1 MAYFFSPLGNT
12 QIIDANGDP
21 LVGGTIE
28 TYLAGTTTPET
39 TYTDDTGGTAQGVVM
54 TLNSLGYPTN
64 GPVWLLGGVPLKFIV
79 KNALGVVQSTFDDV
93 SGIGDTATAADQWV
107 LYGAAPTYISATSF
121 SVVGDQTNTFQVRR
135 RLKTINTGGTI
146 YSTIR
151 TSAFAAGVTTV
162 TVFNDSGVLDS
173 GLSQVSYGLISATNT
188 SLPVSVLTAG
198 TAVVATSGSAID
210 FTSIPSWVRRINVS
224 LVGVSV
230 TGVDSPAIQLGT
242 GGVPTTTGYKTQ
254 NQLVGGTANPSTAS
268 LLVGVVGGGAGN
280 TLHGN
285 IQIVKLT
292 GNSYSMS
299 SVVAVLD
306 GNAGVIVA
314 AGSVTLAG
322 ALDMIR
328 LLITGGQTFDA
339 GSVNIIYE

>member
-1 MAYFFSPLGNT
+1 MAISPLPTPPTTNDPANFAVKA
-12 QIIDANGDP
+12 DALLAALP
-21 LVGGTIE
+21 QFVTE
-28 TYLAGTTTPET
+28 TNA
-39 TYTDDTGGTAQGVVM
+39 TASAM
-54 TLNSLGYPTN
+54 SLNSTN
-64 GPVWLLGGVPLKFIV
+64 DTSASSVLIGTGAKSFTASPGKSFQPGMWLVF
-79 KNALGVVQSTFDDV
+79 A
-93 SGIGDTATAADQWV
+93 DTAAPSTNAMVGSVTSYDAVTGAMVVNIVGVIGSGTKTAWTISQSAF
-107 LYGAAPTYISATSF
+107 GAAA
-121 SVVGDQTNTFQVRR
+121 GAN
-135 RLKTINTGGTI
+135 
-146 YSTIR
+146 STI
-151 TSAFAAGVTTV
+151 TSLTGLTQGGLPASSVTPA
-162 TVFNDSGVLDS
+162 N
-173 GLSQVSYGLISATNT
+173 LSQK
-188 SLPVSVLTAG
+188 LTVA
-198 TAVVATSGSAID
+198 TAVATTSGSAID